1 MLLQLDPPIPMLTP
15 KGPGLA
21 HILIDYGPE
30 FDLHW
35 TIFLDVSGE
44 CWTYANRDVRASKN
58 ISLGRTNVT
67 APRPISM
74 ENGAARSTDRL
85 ASLDAKQHQT
95 PHST

>member
-1 MLLQLDPPIPMLTP
+1 MLTP

-35 TIFLDVSGE
+35 TVFLDASGE
-44 CWTYANRDVRASKN
+44 CWTYANREVRASKN
-58 ISLGRTNVT
+58 ISLGRTNAT
-67 APRPISM
+67 APCPTST
-74 ENGAARSTDRL
+74 ENGAARPIDRS
-85 ASLDAKQHQT
+85 ASMVAKREQS